1 MRTLTGITIFGTFVA
16 AAATA
21 AAQPPDDGPR
31 PGGESGIASTVARMM
46 RFDKNKDGKL
56 TKAELSDQ
64 RLRRLFDRADANK
77 DGTVTQAE
85 LTTLAS
91 EWQEREGQGPPGFGG
106 PGGGPGF
113 GPPPGGGPGGMGP
126 PPRPGDILP
135 AFLRR
140 NLRLTAAQNKQ
151 LDDLQ
156 KDVDAKVEKIL
167 NEDQRK
173 QLKAMRQRG
182 PGGMFGGPGG
192 GPPPGGG
199 PGFGR
204 GQRPGGPPDGPD
216 GDGPSGG
223 RPPGGQAP
231 PPPPPPPPPD
241 EQ

>member
-1 MRTLTGITIFGTFVA
+1 MRRMTGLTMFGTLVA

-31 PGGESGIASTVARMM
+31 PGGDSGVASTVTRMM

-106 PGGGPGF
+106 GPGF
-113 GPPPGGGPGGMGP
+113 GPPGGGPGGMMGP

-135 AFLRR
+135 PPLRR
-140 NLRLTAAQNKQ
+140 GLKLTAAQNKQ
-151 LDDLQ
+151 IDDLQ
-156 KDVDAKVEKIL
+156 KEVDGKLEKIL
-167 NEDQRK
+167 NDDQKK

-182 PGGMFGGPGG
+182 PGMFGGPGG
-192 GPPPGGG
+192 PPGGAG
-199 PGFGR
+199 IGR
-204 GQRPGGPPDGPD
+204 GRRPGGPPDGPD
-216 GDGPSGG
+216 GDGP
-223 RPPGGQAP
+223 PGGGP
-231 PPPPPPPPPD
+231 PDGQQPPPPPPPD
-241 EQ
+241 ER